1 MSAAACSC
9 RRRLHQADRTT
20 WDTEMIWSHLRKPPH
35 KQTPDPRNLRRPREA
50 PPTHDSN
57 PWLSRSGADGQTNI
71 FKQLAGG
78 CCWFSIGSTCS
89 FAKWAQTLERDNT
102 VELIERLSLMCD
114 LAAHWT
120 CDWRGDNQRFRVRGW
135 SEGVWGL
142 LPFCAHK
149 SKVCTN
155 VYLEGR

>member
-1 MSAAACSC
+1 MSS
-9 RRRLHQADRTT
+9 ADRG
-20 WDTEMIWSHLRKPPH
+20 
-35 KQTPDPRNLRRPREA
+35 RP
-50 PPTHDSN
+50 PPTRDSN

-120 CDWRGDNQRFRVRGW
+120 CDWRRDNQRFRVRG
-135 SEGVWGL
+135 EVWGL
-142 LPFCAHK
+142 LPFVLTSLYKCLPGGTLGRRIFSLTLEHQ
-149 SKVCTN
+149 SQSDECPSIYGFYHFN
-155 VYLEGR
+155 VST